1 MMSIEKRTS
10 IMGAVISVLLWIL
23 LVICGLKLNI
33 NPPHKDYKVIKISLE
48 NPSPVA
54 KPVTPE
60 QKQKQNAP
68 VKKSS
73 AKQAVQEQ
81 SNTSVP
87 VQKNEQTSTVKKA
100 ETKIRKSMEEM
111 IAENL
116 AKSSAK
122 KQSQDFESMF
132 ADDDGWNAAS
142 SVNQTASKTGAVS
155 ESGFEGS
162 AASKSLASQT
172 SSSASSASSSST
184 SKATSSST
192 SSLLSRVAD
201 TAFVQPAAGSNGVSS
216 KVEIETAKTLTGNY
230 AISMVD
236 GKTRELIYPKSPVIN
251 ISAGSAALIDSER
264 EVTIVFRV
272 NADGTVPRSN
282 ISFIPDSALPSVIK
296 DEIRDQVM
304 SWKFMEAASN
314 GQAMFDY
321 SIMVK

>member
-1 MMSIEKRTS
+1 MSIEKRTS

-60 QKQKQNAP
+60 QKQKQKQNAP

-142 SVNQTASKTGAVS
+142 SINQTASKTGAVS

-230 AISMVD
+230 AISMVV
-236 GKTRELIYPKSPVIN
+236 KPVN
-251 ISAGSAALIDSER
+251 
-264 EVTIVFRV
+264 
-272 NADGTVPRSN
+272 
-282 ISFIPDSALPSVIK
+282 
-296 DEIRDQVM
+296 
-304 SWKFMEAASN
+304 
-314 GQAMFDY
+314 
-321 SIMVK
+321 